1 MARLRRREPVRVAND
16 DAPVVLMRR
25 MRRCGQCSE
34 ATDWCLEGEGSLCVE
49 CLELEGVKVP
59 AGRRY
64 W

>member
-1 MARLRRREPVRVAND
+1 MARLRRPEPPPAPPS
-16 DAPVVLMRR
+16 DAPVLLMRR